1 MKTVPNRI
9 TGLPPVKEG
18 GSPPTYA
25 DLLKTALDFP
35 PQGGFDLTTLRT
47 RSRIDKALAD
57 VEPGDEIKLEDADYT
72 AAQECIKA
80 VRWNGR
86 SPEITAFAE
95 SFGV

>member
-35 PQGGFDLTTLRT
+35 PQDFVARLP
-47 RSRIDKALAD
+47 
-57 VEPGDEIKLEDADYT
+57 VQP
-72 AAQECIKA
+72 
-80 VRWNGR
+80 
-86 SPEITAFAE
+86 
-95 SFGV
+95 